1 MKRLFSIM
9 LMIAASVTLMAQQ
22 SFYTSSGQTIKG
34 YVVAMT
40 DDLFIYSQ
48 NKDLSEPFDT
58 LEITDVYNILNEN
71 GSFEIVTPV
80 DLVPDKGSIL
90 SKPLG
95 ELQYNNEKLISYKGV
110 TITESEWLA
119 LASKAEVDEIYSRG
133 KTLRRVGT
141 PLWGVGLGLI
151 GIGSATMLIGMQNN
165 SKATY
170 LTGESLAI
178 FGAPMVLVG
187 VPLHCVG
194 NHLQKKSYQRFNAMS
209 GKTSQATLN
218 LQSSANGIGIALNF

>member
-1 MKRLFSIM
+1 MKRILFTM
-9 LMIAASVTLMAQQ
+9 LMAVATTTIMAQQ
-22 SFYTSSGQTIKG
+22 RFYTTDGQIIKG
-34 YVVAMT
+34 YVVTTT

-48 NKDLSEPFDT
+48 NKDFTEPFDT
-58 LEITDVYNILNEN
+58 LQITDVYNVLYEN
-71 GSFEIVTPV
+71 GAFEIITPS

-95 ELQYNNEKLISYKGV
+95 EIQYNNEKLISYKGG

-119 LASKAEVDEIYSRG
+119 LASKAEVDDIYERG
-133 KTLRRVGT
+133 KVMRRVGT

-151 GIGSATMLIGMQNN
+151 AIGGATMVAGMQNDM
-165 SKATY
+165 KTIVVV
-170 LTGESLAI
+170 GESLTL
-178 FGAPMVLVG
+178 FGAPLVLVG

-209 GKTSQATLN
+209 GKTPQASLN